1 MLKTKPVYRPVFVA
15 LALLTFFGC
24 ESNTAD
30 MRLRRYLRIDHTTPL
45 TEAEIR
51 AAALRLIPI
60 GSDEDQ
66 VRTVITQTGIGS
78 DGLSS
83 YYPPG
88 SDGIAHI
95 MVRLDPST
103 FGIVKSEY
111 SVALHFS
118 RERRLQDVQVKTWAT
133 GP

>member
-1 MLKTKPVYRPVFVA
+1 MCGRVVVLLAVLML
-15 LALLTFFGC
+15 FGC

-30 MRLRRYLRIDHTTPL
+30 MRLRKYLRIDQATRLNET
-45 TEAEIR
+45 EIR
-51 AAALRLIPI
+51 AAALRLIPV

-66 VRTVITQTGIGS
+66 VRRAVAEAGIGS

-83 YYPPG
+83 YYPPE

-95 MVRLDPST
+95 IVRLDPST
-103 FGIVKSEY
+103 FAIVKREY

-118 RERRLQDVQVKTWAT
+118 RERRLQAIQAKTWLI